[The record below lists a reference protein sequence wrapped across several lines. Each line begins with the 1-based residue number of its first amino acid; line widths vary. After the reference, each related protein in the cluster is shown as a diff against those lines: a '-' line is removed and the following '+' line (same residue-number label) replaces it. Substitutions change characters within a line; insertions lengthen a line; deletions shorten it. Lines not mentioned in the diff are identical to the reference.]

1 MKQTAVEWLIG
12 RFHYEGF
19 IGTYCSE
26 EQIKSKREMMIE
38 IIDQAKEMEKEQIE
52 ELKAEIKALK
62 QVKDLNIPA
71 AIESVCLCT
80 TPIGSTAPD
89 KCGRCG
95 KNIG

>member
-38 IIDQAKEMEKEQIE
+38 IIDQAKEIEKQQMRDASCPYIGGWEDDE
-52 ELKAEIKALK
+52 FEYYYNKTFKNTK
-62 QVKDLNIPA
+62 Q
-71 AIESVCLCT
+71 
-80 TPIGSTAPD
+80 
-89 KCGRCG
+89 
-95 KNIG
+95 